1 MFSDNTV
8 PVLVTFF
15 FAAFCGLASLLLI
28 YRLISRK
35 PALVLTHL
43 GLIDRASALSGG
55 VGPVWWDEVA
65 YVSIFTT
72 PKAFL
77 RPR

>member
-1 MFSDNTV
+1 
-8 PVLVTFF
+8 VLVLVSLV
-15 FAAFCGLASLLLI
+15 FAALCGLTSLWVI

-55 VGPVWWDEVA
+55 VGPVWWNEVA
-65 YVSIFTT
+65 
-72 PKAFL
+72 
-77 RPR
+77 